1 MEQNGNKYSN
11 SDPLIAAVA
20 AYREGAKRFNELP
33 ETEDEDAAAKRVHS
47 AYDRLCTWR
56 QPLTREG
63 ALAALCFIRDRDM
76 IAEDAG
82 HTMLAAAINY
92 LEVSA

>member
-1 MEQNGNKYSN
+1 MEQNGNKVSN

-20 AYREGAKRFNELP
+20 AYREGARRFNELP
-33 ETEDEDAAAKRVHS
+33 EAQDEGAAAALAHD
-47 AYDRLCTWR
+47 AYDRLCTWSH
-56 QPLTREG
+56 PLTREG
-63 ALAALCFIRDRDM
+63 ALVALRFIRDRDM